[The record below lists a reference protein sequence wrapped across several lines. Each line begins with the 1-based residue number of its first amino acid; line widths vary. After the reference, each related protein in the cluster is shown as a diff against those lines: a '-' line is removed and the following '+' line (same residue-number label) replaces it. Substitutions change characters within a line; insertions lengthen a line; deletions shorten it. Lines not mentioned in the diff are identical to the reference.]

1 MAYNMRITVVPRTR
15 PHAAPARASVLSSSA
30 SVARSVPSPVPG
42 AGGSPRPLQPT
53 WTTAMRPR
61 SNRVARPIVVKQ
73 RYLPPAI
80 DGLPNQSVVVVPR
93 GLGRRI
99 APAIVS
105 NPPTSAIGIVP
116 PNRPVVVPR
125 SRRGKKPFGLGAV
138 LPGDAF
144 EMVSPTTIGPIVVPV
159 PPRRTLAAPSIAL
172 RTSYDTTREQAPHF
186 ASPIVVRA
194 VAPRRVALPL
204 ATKSPY
210 DSVRQQAPHQNK
222 PVVVPT
228 HRRRKR
234 LFGLVAVLPG
244 DAFEMMPPTVMRP
257 VVVPAWPSKARGHR
271 PPTLVVAKSSENP
284 RALPSSRPIV
294 VPSHPHPRLAARA
307 ISSLYRKFVEPP
319 PEHFPL
325 PRTLVV
331 RPPRRAAS
339 LPLRPIVS
347 KSAYQFPGNMV
358 DKPWD
363 LIAACIAHLRGD
375 VGVVSAFGDDRD
387 SIDRRKFV
395 SDVELPRT
403 DPPYAVFDEPIEV
416 EHYET
421 PGQDGRY
428 ASVAEG
434 RFEINVYATEKLA
447 ARQLA
452 ERLAGSL
459 TDADLRFVDG
469 VLLYLRRSDREWRTF
484 TSPGSKGNV
493 TLYRRTIGFQYF
505 IDRYF

>member
-53 WTTAMRPR
+53 WTTAMRSR

-105 NPPTSAIGIVP
+105 NPPTSAIGIVL

-125 SRRGKKPFGLGAV
+125 SRRRRRLFGLVAV

-172 RTSYDTTREQAPHF
+172 RTSYDTTREQAPHQ
-186 ASPIVVRA
+186 VR
-194 VAPRRVALPL
+194 
-204 ATKSPY
+204 
-210 DSVRQQAPHQNK
+210 

-228 HRRRKR
+228 SRRRRR
-234 LFGLVAVLPG
+234 LFGLAMVLPG

-257 VVVPAWPSKARGHR
+257 VVVPAWPSKARNHR

-284 RALPSSRPIV
+284 RAIPAFQPIV
-294 VPSHPHPRLAARA
+294 VPAHPHPRLAARA
-307 ISSLYRKFVEPP
+307 ISSLHRKFVEPP

-358 DKPWD
+358 DRPWD
-363 LIAACIAHLRGD
+363 LIAASIAHLRSD
-375 VGVVSAFGDDRD
+375 SGVVAAFGDAPE

-395 SDVELPRT
+395 SDVELPKT
-403 DPPYAVFDEPIEV
+403 DPPYVVFTEPIEA
-416 EHYET
+416 ETYET
-421 PGQDGRY
+421 ADG
-428 ASVAEG
+428 SG
-434 RFEINVYATEKLA
+434 RNGSTVYGVFVIEVVSTEKLDARTKADAVA
-447 ARQLA
+447 ARLQ
-452 ERLAGSL
+452 
-459 TDADLRFVDG
+459 DAPLEFVDG
-469 VLLYLRRSDREWRTF
+469 TLLYLRRSERRFPTF
-484 TSPGSKGNV
+484 RSAGPRGDVVIYK
-493 TLYRRTIGFQYF
+493 RIIEF
-505 IDRYF
+505 RYIIERFF